1 MSTDLQALK
10 RAVARVRD
18 PAAAAGAWLGSAFF
32 IGEGLALTAWHVVAP
47 VAAAPAVDPAAAAL
61 RVRLEFA
68 DIGHDTDATLLAHDD
83 AADWALLR
91 CAQPPTVPP
100 LRPAAVVADNA
111 DWTAYGFPGLVAQ
124 GLVVHGQV
132 RDAAAS
138 QAVRMPALQLFCQE
152 AAAGQGAPL
161 HGLSGSPC
169 VVDDRVVGL
178 LRATPQGSVLDGQ
191 GRPRPVT
198 VAGTVWAC
206 PVAALSGARLP
217 PAVLPLPAD
226 WFGPPPRS
234 DFLVVRSRADAQAKR
249 RLLSVASAVRDKL
262 PGQALGAPQ
271 ALDAEAAVASE
282 AALLDA
288 TRWLCEAQVAV
299 FDATGFEPA
308 VMLLLGIRA
317 VVRRG
322 VTILSIG
329 GDYAVGD
336 PLGVPFNLMDAN
348 IVAHSAR
355 QAQLLDERLHPVPML
370 LTRIVRALEA
380 LESPHHV
387 DLPVYEAVRRL
398 PVARRGVR
406 PPEDGVLVL
415 CSFDP
420 GYQQRNWPVLSEALK
435 NQWENLKARLASTAT
450 PAGALGVARSF
461 ELNSP
466 QLVSRA
472 IYEEMRRARSCVVDL
487 TGWSDAV
494 LFELGVRLVVSRHP
508 TACIV
513 ERQAAD
519 AETDPARLALLRLLV
534 PDTLRYDLGQDVL
547 VEPAWGRAYGPNATL
562 ATDGPAGGSLY
573 RCVSEAIPVEAEP
586 AAQPVFLEL
595 LDSAQL
601 FAREALGSS
610 VKPVGL
616 YPGNARLTALEEQAE
631 FDRLLAA
638 FLFIRHR
645 HGDLPADAGAR
656 QALRRSARQLFER
669 HPSRTADMPPGLRQ
683 EIEAVLDQPE

>member
-1 MSTDLQALK
+1 
-10 RAVARVRD
+10 
-18 PAAAAGAWLGSAFF
+18 
-32 IGEGLALTAWHVVAP
+32 
-47 VAAAPAVDPAAAAL
+47 
-61 RVRLEFA
+61 
-68 DIGHDTDATLLAHDD
+68 
-83 AADWALLR
+83 
-91 CAQPPTVPP
+91 
-100 LRPAAVVADNA
+100 
-111 DWTAYGFPGLVAQ
+111 
-124 GLVVHGQV
+124 
-132 RDAAAS
+132 
-138 QAVRMPALQLFCQE
+138 
-152 AAAGQGAPL
+152 
-161 HGLSGSPC
+161 
-169 VVDDRVVGL
+169 
-178 LRATPQGSVLDGQ
+178 
-191 GRPRPVT
+191 
-198 VAGTVWAC
+198 
-206 PVAALSGARLP
+206 
-217 PAVLPLPAD
+217 LPLPAD

-494 LFELGVRLVVSRHP
+494 LFELGVRLVVSPHP

-534 PDTLRYDLGQDVL
+534 PETLRYDLGQDVL
-547 VEPAWGRAYGPNATL
+547 VEPAWGCAYGPMPRWPPMA
-562 ATDGPAGGSLY
+562 
-573 RCVSEAIPVEAEP
+573 RP
-586 AAQPVFLEL
+586 AARSTAA
-595 LDSAQL
+595 SAKRFRSRPNRRRSRSFSSCSTRRSCL
-601 FAREALGSS
+601 RARRWAAASSRWACTPAMRGSPRWRS
-610 VKPVGL
+610 RPSSTACWR
-616 YPGNARLTALEEQAE
+616 PFCSSATAMATCRPMPARA
-631 FDRLLAA
+631 R
-638 FLFIRHR
+638 RC
-645 HGDLPADAGAR
+645 GAR
-656 QALRRSARQLFER
+656 RGSCSSATRPAPPTCRRGCGRRSRPCSTNR
-669 HPSRTADMPPGLRQ
+669 S
-683 EIEAVLDQPE
+683 